1 MATIKCN
8 EPKYTILTSGGKPI
22 ANNVSA
28 VDAAAALTSAVED
41 DACPEPPEPL
51 QGLRLTYT
59 EGDLPAFD
67 LATWNTFFDLPA
79 NGTAFTSIVTAGDE
93 VTLIGGSGITFKASL
108 FRTSDKILK
117 IEDDVDCVVAVAGG
131 KVAGAV
137 SLCPNLTTV
146 TLNGVTTAGQ
156 EAFKDCTSLTTYTMW
171 ALQTA
176 GQDAFKDC
184 TSLTTYTMPALQTA
198 GSSCFYGCTSVTTF
212 AMPALQTMGD
222 NCFRLCTSLTTVTMP
237 LLNALGTT
245 TGFDSVFDS
254 CTALTSVTVP
264 TALAT
269 VDAGNPDGD
278 LVYADG
284 TLGATITY
292 V

>member
-1 MATIKCN
+1 MT
-8 EPKYTILTSGGKPI
+8 
-22 ANNVSA
+22 
-28 VDAAAALTSAVED
+28 
-41 DACPEPPEPL
+41 
-51 QGLRLTYT
+51 
-59 EGDLPAFD
+59 
-67 LATWNTFFDLPA
+67 
-79 NGTAFTSIVTAGDE
+79 TAGDE

-171 ALQTA
+171 
-176 GQDAFKDC
+176 
-184 TSLTTYTMPALQTA
+184 ALQTA